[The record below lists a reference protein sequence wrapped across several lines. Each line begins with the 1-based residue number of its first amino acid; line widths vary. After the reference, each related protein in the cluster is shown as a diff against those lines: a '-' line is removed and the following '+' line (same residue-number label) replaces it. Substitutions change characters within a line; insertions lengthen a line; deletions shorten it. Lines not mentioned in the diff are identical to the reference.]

1 MLYRSKNFFGERSY
15 QHSIKEGLGGDL
27 GNRADDAKYYN
38 KSEHKWKKE
47 LKFLKKKNKI
57 LFSTA
62 KKSGSRRELKNTKN
76 IKAKASKKRRYSSSD
91 NLSNNSDSD
100 SYLSSDGD
108 S

>member
-1 MLYRSKNFFGERSY
+1 MPHSSESCFGKRSD
-15 QHSIKEGLGGDL
+15 QHFIKGGLGGDP

-76 IKAKASKKRRYSSSD
+76 IKAKASKKRGCSISNSSRSESVFNSSISSYSD
-91 NLSNNSDSD
+91 
-100 SYLSSDGD
+100 
-108 S
+108 